1 MRWLPGPAA
10 VLAATLVA
18 GCGAGSPAAVSSPRP
33 SASESASS
41 RAPLPAGPPPG
52 SARLL
57 RQINA
62 AVATASSVHISA
74 ARLPGDSRFGVNL
87 SVTRSDDMSGNIIY
101 KRQPLTVLVTRG
113 HGYLMVNSVSLQ
125 VFGLPSGVCSVAC
138 GEYAAVPVQR
148 LVGGIS
154 WHSLVGTSSSLPTA
168 QLHYLRTVMVNGEPA
183 WEMRGPRGAVIYVAA
198 RGAPYPLRV
207 MDKGKVVADL
217 THWNSATVPPL
228 PPGTQVIPYSQFK
241 QL

>member
-1 MRWLPGPAA
+1 M
-10 VLAATLVA
+10 
-18 GCGAGSPAAVSSPRP
+18 
-33 SASESASS
+33 
-41 RAPLPAGPPPG
+41 
-52 SARLL
+52 
-57 RQINA
+57 
-62 AVATASSVHISA
+62 
-74 ARLPGDSRFGVNL
+74 NL

-125 VFGLPSGVCSVAC
+125 VFGLPSGACSVAC
-138 GEYAAVPVQR
+138 GEYAAMPVQR

-183 WEMRGPRGAVIYVAA
+183 WEMRGPRGVVIYVAA

-207 MDKGKVVADL
+207 MDKARSSPISRTGTARPSRRCHPAPRSSPIASSSSCKPGPSWASALPALPQVTLQPGSPKRAGQTSSLSGFQAVRAAGVEGALEALVERVV
-217 THWNSATVPPL
+217 TVHVELGCPSWRVQGEL
-228 PPGTQVIPYSQFK
+228 GHT
-241 QL
+241 